1 MADTAPTAPV
11 EGTWLQTRAIVRII
25 FMVLA
30 VAATLWL
37 LHALISVLL
46 LVVLAIFFA
55 YLVAPLVEFG
65 CRPFHVRGHA
75 YALPRA
81 LAIGGVYLLI
91 FGSLGIG
98 GSVLL
103 PQLGTQVAQF
113 AQQAPTY
120 LESVRAWAMGWTSYY
135 EQYRLPA
142 GVREAINNK
151 VTLAIEF
158 AWRHVPEAV
167 GSALVRALG
176 YVPALFLIPILAFFL
191 LKDAPS
197 FRASALQLL
206 PRGRWRWR
214 GREFLQELD
223 RTLALYVRAQ
233 LIACLLIGI
242 ICSIGFSLIGL
253 RYALLLG
260 MVAGA
265 LEFIPLVGPST
276 VALVAVVI
284 AGFYSV
290 KQALVVVIFL
300 GVLRVVQDYVIYP
313 RIIGQGTHLHP
324 LGVIVAILAGAELA
338 GVVGIFLAIPM
349 AGILSVCYRHWLEP
363 GGGEGPTD
371 ALRPAPAS
379 VVATGERQ
387 PELGLPS
394 SAVLQPLVD
403 DVQATRFHQA

>member
-1 MADTAPTAPV
+1 
-11 EGTWLQTRAIVRII
+11 
-25 FMVLA
+25 
-30 VAATLWL
+30 
-37 LHALISVLL
+37 
-46 LVVLAIFFA
+46 
-55 YLVAPLVEFG
+55 
-65 CRPFHVRGHA
+65 
-75 YALPRA
+75 
-81 LAIGGVYLLI
+81 
-91 FGSLGIG
+91 
-98 GSVLL
+98 
-103 PQLGTQVAQF
+103 
-113 AQQAPTY
+113 
-120 LESVRAWAMGWTSYY
+120 
-135 EQYRLPA
+135 
-142 GVREAINNK
+142 
-151 VTLAIEF
+151 
-158 AWRHVPEAV
+158 
-167 GSALVRALG
+167 
-176 YVPALFLIPILAFFL
+176 
-191 LKDAPS
+191 
-197 FRASALQLL
+197 
-206 PRGRWRWR
+206 
-214 GREFLQELD
+214 LD

-242 ICSIGFSLIGL
+242 VCSIGFSLIGL

-290 KQALVVVIFL
+290 KQALVVVVFL

-371 ALRPAPAS
+371 ALRPAPA
-379 VVATGERQ
+379 VVATGQRQ
-387 PELGLPS
+387 PESGLPS

-403 DVQATRFHQA
+403 DVQGQA

>member
-1 MADTAPTAPV
+1 MADTGPTAPV
-11 EGTWLQTRAIVRII
+11 EASWSQTRAIVRII

-37 LHALISVLL
+37 LHALIGVLL
-46 LVVLAIFFA
+46 LVVLSIFFA

-65 CRPFHVRGHA
+65 CRPFSVGGRAHV
-75 YALPRA
+75 LPRA

-91 FGSLGIG
+91 FGSLGSV

-103 PQLGTQVAQF
+103 PQLGTQVEQF

-120 LESVRAWAMGWTSYY
+120 LESARAWAVGWTNYY

-142 GVREAINNK
+142 GVREAINNR
-151 VTLAIEF
+151 VTLATEL
-158 AWRHVPEAV
+158 AWRYATEGA

-176 YVPALFLIPILAFFL
+176 YLPWLILIPILAFFL

-214 GREFLQELD
+214 GREFLQDLD
-223 RTLALYVRAQ
+223 HTLALYVRAQ

-242 ICSIGFSLIGL
+242 VCSIGFSLIGL
-253 RYALLLG
+253 RYALLVG
-260 MVAGA
+260 IVAGL
-265 LEFIPLVGPST
+265 LEFIPLVGPFA
-276 VALVAVVI
+276 VALVAVLV

-290 KQALVVVIFL
+290 KQALAVVIFL

-313 RIIGQGTHLHP
+313 RIIGHGTHLHP
-324 LGVIVAILAGAELA
+324 LAVIVAILAGAELA

-363 GGGEGPTD
+363 GGGKGPTD
-371 ALRPAPAS
+371 ALRPAPA
-379 VVATGERQ
+379 VVATGQRQ
-387 PELGLPS
+387 TPLPP
-394 SAVLQPLVD
+394 AAEVCAID
-403 DVQATRFHQA
+403 R

>member
-1 MADTAPTAPV
+1 MCAGEKMADTAPTAPV
-11 EGTWLQTRAIVRII
+11 DGTWVQTRAIVRII

-30 VAATLWL
+30 VAGALWL
-37 LHALISVLL
+37 LHALIGVLL
-46 LVVLAIFFA
+46 LVVWAIFFA

-65 CRPFHVRGHA
+65 CRPFRVRGHT

-91 FGSLGIG
+91 FGFLGIG

-113 AQQAPTY
+113 AQQAPMY
-120 LESVRAWAMGWTSYY
+120 LESARAWQVGWTSYY

-142 GVREAINNK
+142 GVREAINNRI
-151 VTLAIEF
+151 TLATEF

-176 YVPALFLIPILAFFL
+176 SLPSLFLIPILAFFL

-223 RTLALYVRAQ
+223 RTLALYIRAQ

-242 ICSIGFSLIGL
+242 VCSIGFSLIGL

-290 KQALVVVIFL
+290 KQALAVIIFL
-300 GVLRVVQDYVIYP
+300 GILRVVQDYVIYP

-324 LGVIVAILAGAELA
+324 LAVIVAILAGAELA

-371 ALRPAPAS
+371 ALRVRS
-379 VVATGERQ
+379 
-387 PELGLPS
+387 
-394 SAVLQPLVD
+394 
-403 DVQATRFHQA
+403 TRPIP